1 MLNHGGY
8 GNMGLQDYNIT
19 PQLYTDGSTM
29 LELLSP
35 WFPTSPKDTGGL
47 KIEKKDT
54 NHKIQVALY

>member
-1 MLNHGGY
+1 MLNHGDY

-35 WFPTSPKDTGGL
+35 WFPTSPKDTG
-47 KIEKKDT
+47 DW
-54 NHKIQVALY
+54 

>member
-1 MLNHGGY
+1 MLNHGDY
-8 GNMGLQDYNIT
+8 GNMGLQDYNTT

-47 KIEKKDT
+47 K
-54 NHKIQVALY
+54 NH